1 MNEFDTNINLYTYDE
16 LFDIIELPND
26 SDKETIN
33 NKINSI
39 IDKLDSD
46 DSNNEIL
53 ITFLENI
60 KNKLFIRVDLDN
72 INDNNINDLL
82 PDKDR
87 KIIDR
92 NLRTKIPNS
101 VPLEIA
107 QDKLNPNLR
116 QTTSKIVLLDSSQ
129 RKDKVPYK
137 NDPYHKSSATSYSC
151 NLSMSLKNVI
161 KIRLASFYIPDSFYT
176 FNKITGNTFFT
187 IKKLTNESWYNIEIT
202 EKNYETFENL
212 KNEIQDKIEEKIPSL
227 DISFILENDKFK
239 FKNNSSDISYE
250 IIFYDNNNDYSGNP
264 IFDKKYNTNNNNNNI
279 TYENCLGYYLGFR
292 SNANNNYDINDLIN
306 KWCIQLDVSS
316 NNSETSNNNET
327 SINEILAEAKA
338 DLIGPTYFKIVV
350 TDYNKN
356 ESASNL
362 VNIQNMDNTL
372 NLPKYINK
380 INRDIYE
387 NDIDNYAYKDLDNIS
402 YRLYTV
408 LDSRS
413 LNDNNR
419 NIYTLNQKQIYALN
433 EIIITNK
440 QKKKRNN
447 KIVNNNDVLAIVY
460 TEDIKKK
467 NFKLNDRLFEKNFF
481 GPVLIDKLKVELY
494 DSIDNLVNLNGLDWN
509 ISLIVD
515 ELYQY

>member
-1 MNEFDTNINLYTYDE
+1 M
-16 LFDIIELPND
+16 
-26 SDKETIN
+26 
-33 NKINSI
+33 
-39 IDKLDSD
+39 
-46 DSNNEIL
+46 
-53 ITFLENI
+53 
-60 KNKLFIRVDLDN
+60 
-72 INDNNINDLL
+72 
-82 PDKDR
+82 
-87 KIIDR
+87 
-92 NLRTKIPNS
+92 
-101 VPLEIA
+101 
-107 QDKLNPNLR
+107 
-116 QTTSKIVLLDSSQ
+116 
-129 RKDKVPYK
+129 
-137 NDPYHKSSATSYSC
+137 
-151 NLSMSLKNVI
+151 
-161 KIRLASFYIPDSFYT
+161 
-176 FNKITGNTFFT
+176 
-187 IKKLTNESWYNIEIT
+187 
-202 EKNYETFENL
+202 
-212 KNEIQDKIEEKIPSL
+212 

-447 KIVNNNDVLAIVY
+447 KIVNNNDDLAIVY

-467 NFKLNDRLFEKNFF
+467 ILN
-481 GPVLIDKLKVELY
+481 
-494 DSIDNLVNLNGLDWN
+494 
-509 ISLIVD
+509 
-515 ELYQY
+515 